1 MKKILQHAEHIF
13 AVLSLF
19 FFSQGFFGFFLQDA
33 EAELNPDSGSVVLRS
48 IAFGIYLITLLLL
61 AFRWEKTYK
70 VLSKNRWILFLLCFA
85 AISTLWSSAPD
96 MAFKKV
102 YALIGTTLFG
112 IYLGSHYEFDRQLKL
127 IGWSFGISIVL
138 SFGMA
143 LLFPEYGI
151 MNTNAIVGAWKGIY
165 MHKSTL
171 GENMFISFLT
181 FYFLAESDS
190 RYRLLCYLACA
201 LSTFLVVLSWSG
213 TSMIAL
219 VSICLLATL
228 LKFVSLQSKAA
239 VSVFFL
245 FLFGIVIAQICLIF
259 NLSDLLDAGNK
270 DITISGRT
278 PLWESLWEF
287 IQLKIWTGYG
297 YGSFFS
303 PGHAETEMIW
313 KGHSWAPLHAHNGYI
328 QLMAGLGI
336 VGTLVFVSGYF
347 YSLGRSLISYL
358 LFKDIQKLCIFSFL
372 FYTVVFNLTEVSFLS
387 PNHLN
392 WVLSVAY
399 IYLLSSSSVIVSG
412 RSPHKLQLSVNRGC
426 NHG

>member
-1 MKKILQHAEHIF
+1 MKKILQHGEHIF
-13 AVLSLF
+13 VVLSLF

-33 EAELNPDSGSVVLRS
+33 EAELNPDSGSVVLRL
-48 IAFGIYLITLLLL
+48 IAFGIYLITVLLLV
-61 AFRWEKTYK
+61 FRWEETYK

-85 AISTLWSSAPD
+85 AVSTLWSSVPD

-102 YALIGTTLFG
+102 YALVGTTLFG

-190 RYRLLCYLACA
+190 RYRLLCYFACA
-201 LSTFLVVLSWSG
+201 LSTVLLVLSRSG
-213 TSMIAL
+213 TSVIAL
-219 VSICLLATL
+219 VSIYLFATI
-228 LKFVSLQSKAA
+228 LKYVSLRSKAA
-239 VSVFFL
+239 VSALFL
-245 FLFGIVIAQICLIF
+245 FLFGIVIAQIALIF
-259 NLSDLLDAGNK
+259 NLSDLLDMSRK

-303 PGHAETEMIW
+303 AAHAETEMIW
-313 KGHSWAPLHAHNGYI
+313 KAHSWAPLHAHNGYI

-336 VGTLVFVSGYF
+336 VGTSVFVWGYF

-392 WVLSVAY
+392 WVLSVVY
-399 IYLLSSSSVIVSG
+399 IYLLSSSSVSVSG
-412 RSPHKLQLSVNRGC
+412 RSPQKLQLSVNRGC